1 MSHFVAMSLA
11 IFCVCLTAVAQV
23 LLRAGMSGAAMQQAL
38 EQRSVEIYCLAL
50 SSPTIW
56 GGMICFGASLAL
68 WLPVLARRGVSV
80 AYPLT
85 SLGLVLTSCAGV
97 LLLGE
102 SVSLQKILGI
112 LLIVVGVLV
121 LSLKN

>member
-38 EQRSVEIYCLAL
+38 EQRSVEIYWLAL

-56 GGMICFGASLAL
+56 GGMICFGASVAL
-68 WLPVLARRGVSV
+68 WLPVLARLEVSV

-102 SVSLQKILGI
+102 SVSPQKILGI